1 MFSKSGCFEK
11 VDVFK
16 KWIFSKSGC
25 FQKVDVLKMWM
36 FLKSGYFE
44 IFSNESVKHHKKC
57 SKLQNKLVYTY
68 LVRCDNEFFG
78 IRHTLS
84 LSKIIYGASEWTRNI
99 KSSKVFKI
107 WAD

>member
-1 MFSKSGCFEK
+1 MDVFKNWMFSKSEYFEK
-11 VDVFK
+11 MDVFK
-16 KWIFSKSGC
+16 R
-25 FQKVDVLKMWM
+25 WM
-36 FLKSGYFE
+36 FSQNGYFE

-99 KSSKVFKI
+99 KSSKIFKI
-107 WAD
+107 